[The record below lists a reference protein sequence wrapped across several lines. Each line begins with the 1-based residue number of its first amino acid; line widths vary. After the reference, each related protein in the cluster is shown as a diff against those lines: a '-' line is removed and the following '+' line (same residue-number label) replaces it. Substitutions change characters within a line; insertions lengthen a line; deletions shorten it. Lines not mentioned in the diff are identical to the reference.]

1 MTNGQNEMVPHR
13 MFVRRCQS
21 AGGRQKVVDSSGKS
35 LNGTRLLAS
44 TVALK
49 RVLNRGVLAADE
61 EMVGVL
67 VPPSVGGALINTA
80 LSLDHRVA
88 VNLNYTL
95 SPDVMNFCISECGIK
110 TVVTSRAFMEKRPFE
125 PDDAKLV
132 YLEDLAQQVSFFD
145 KLVGGYQAKFCSP
158 EKIDRIHDLDS
169 IQPDDLLTII
179 FTSGST
185 GDPKGV
191 KLSNRNISSNIAA
204 VNELFHI
211 TEKDVIL
218 GVLPFFHSFGYT
230 GTLWLTMSL
239 EASSV
244 YHFNPLDSRTVG
256 TLSDEHDVSI
266 ILATPTFLRSYMR
279 RCTPEQMHHLDLVI
293 VGAEKLPKE
302 LAEQFKEKFGIEPT
316 EGYGTTELS
325 PVASM
330 NVPDHRASEGTPPG
344 TRLGTVGKVAPG
356 SEIKV
361 VDPDSRADLGLD
373 TEGLLMYRGP
383 NVMMGYLN
391 NDEATAEKIRDGWYD
406 TGDMG
411 VIDEE
416 GFITITG
423 RMSRFSKIGGEMVP
437 HIKIEQ
443 ELERFIEGEDEDPMI
458 QVAVTAVPDARK
470 GERLIV
476 LHRPLGDKTIDGL
489 LQSLSDLGL
498 PNIWI
503 PSSNSFLEVEEIPLL
518 GTGKMD
524 LKAVQQVAIDNFTE
538 GE

>member
-1 MTNGQNEMVPHR
+1 
-13 MFVRRCQS
+13 
-21 AGGRQKVVDSSGKS
+21 
-35 LNGTRLLAS
+35 
-44 TVALK
+44 
-49 RVLNRGVLAADE
+49 
-61 EMVGVL
+61 
-67 VPPSVGGALINTA
+67 
-80 LSLDHRVA
+80 
-88 VNLNYTL
+88 
-95 SPDVMNFCISECGIK
+95 
-110 TVVTSRAFMEKRPFE
+110 
-125 PDDAKLV
+125 
-132 YLEDLAQQVSFFD
+132 
-145 KLVGGYQAKFCSP
+145 
-158 EKIDRIHDLDS
+158 
-169 IQPDDLLTII
+169 
-179 FTSGST
+179 
-185 GDPKGV
+185 
-191 KLSNRNISSNIAA
+191 
-204 VNELFHI
+204 
-211 TEKDVIL
+211 
-218 GVLPFFHSFGYT
+218 
-230 GTLWLTMSL
+230 
-239 EASSV
+239 
-244 YHFNPLDSRTVG
+244 
-256 TLSDEHDVSI
+256 
-266 ILATPTFLRSYMR
+266 
-279 RCTPEQMHHLDLVI
+279 MHHLDLVI
-293 VGAEKLPKE
+293 VGAEKLPKD
-302 LAEQFKEKFGIEPT
+302 LAEQFKEKFGVEPT

-330 NVPDHRASEGTPPG
+330 NVPDHRASEGADPG

-373 TEGLLMYRGP
+373 TEGLLVYRGP

-443 ELERFIEGEDEDPMI
+443 ELERLIEGEDEDPMI
-458 QVAVTAVPDARK
+458 QVAVTAVPAARK

-476 LHRPLGDKTIDGL
+476 LHRSLGDKTVDGL

-503 PSSNSFLEVEEIPLL
+503 PSSDSFLEVEEIPLL

-524 LKAVQQVAIDNFTE
+524 LKAVQQVATDNFTE